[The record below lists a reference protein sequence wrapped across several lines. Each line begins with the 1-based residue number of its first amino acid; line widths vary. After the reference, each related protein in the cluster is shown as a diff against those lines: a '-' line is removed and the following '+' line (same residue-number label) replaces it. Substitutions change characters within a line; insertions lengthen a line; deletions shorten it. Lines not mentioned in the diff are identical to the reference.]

1 MRILVTGANGMLG
14 IDLCNELIQA
24 GHTVIRTDVSV
35 RPGFDVPTW
44 QSLDITDALAVQTA
58 VEVSKADAVIHP
70 AAFTNVDGCEK
81 DPDTAFRIN
90 ALGTWCVAAACAR
103 LEIPITYV
111 STDFVFDG
119 TKTSPYTEFDAVNPI
134 NHYGASKL
142 AGERIVEKLC
152 HRHFIVRT
160 QWLNGA
166 HGRSFAAIMLDMA
179 KTRTEWQVVGDQIGS
194 PTFTLDLARSITSLQ
209 QSSLFGTYHVA
220 NRGECSWHTFART
233 ILDMAGCKGI
243 TLHPIPAS
251 QWPSPTRRPAYSTLR
266 RYSLELQGRD
276 DLRTWQDALDEFLQH
291 RSAITGTN

>member
-14 IDLCNELIQA
+14 IDLCNVLSEA
-24 GHTVIRTDVSV
+24 GHTVTRTDISL
-35 RPGFDVPTW
+35 RPGLQAPPW
-44 QSLDITDALAVQTA
+44 LQLDITDAAAVLRA
-58 VEVSKADAVIHP
+58 VEECRAEAVIHP

-81 DPDTAFRIN
+81 DPDTAFKIN
-90 ALGTWCVAAACAR
+90 ALGTWCVAAACSK

-119 TKTSPYTEFDAVNPI
+119 TKTTPYTEFDAVNPI

-142 AGERIVEKLC
+142 AGERLVEKLC

-166 HGRSFAAIMLDMA
+166 HGRSFASIMLDLA
-179 KTRTEWQVVGDQIGS
+179 KTRTEWEVVGDQIGS
-194 PTFTLDLARSITSLQ
+194 PTFTLDLARTIASLQ
-209 QSSLFGTYHVA
+209 TSTLYGTYHVA

-233 ILDMAGCKGI
+233 ILDMSGIKGI

-266 RYSLELQGRD
+266 RYNLELQGRD
-276 DLRTWQDALDEFLQH
+276 DLRTWQDALEEFLKH
-291 RSAITGTN
+291 KSEITGAG